1 MRAIRIREHG
11 GLDRLL
17 MEDVP
22 IPVPGYG
29 ELRIQVRAV
38 GVNHLDIWVRKG
50 VPGHKFPL
58 PIIPGCDVT
67 GVVDLIGDGVAGF
80 SAGDEVVIAPG
91 YSCGTCL
98 QCRSGNDALCRHYGI
113 LGESTDGGC
122 VEYVIRKPD
131 SLFPR
136 PPGLSFEET
145 AAMPLVFLTAWHMLV
160 NRAQV
165 RPGDRVLIH
174 AAASGVSSA
183 AIQIATLWGAR
194 VIATAGSEEKCA
206 LARELG
212 AEEAVNYK
220 ETDFRAEVRK
230 WSGRAGVQIALDHV
244 GADTF
249 EPTLGC
255 LAKGGRYV
263 TCGSTSGFEM
273 KTDFRLVFFKG
284 LSILGSTM
292 GSNHELQTILDL
304 ARDRKLRPVLEQ
316 ALPLERVGEAHA
328 HLESRKA
335 LGKTVLTL

>member
-11 GLDRLL
+11 GLDRLIL
-17 MEDVP
+17 EELPVP
-22 IPVPGYG
+22 IPGAG
-29 ELRIQVRAV
+29 ELRVQVRAV
-38 GVNHLDIWVRKG
+38 GVNHLDLWVRRG

-58 PIIPGCDVT
+58 PIIPGCDLT
-67 GVVDLIGDGVAGF
+67 GVVDRIGDGVTGF
-80 SAGDEVVIAPG
+80 SEGDQVVVAPG

-122 VEYVIRKPD
+122 VEYVILKPHH
-131 SLFPR
+131 LFPR
-136 PPGLSFEET
+136 PGCLSFEEA

-165 RPGDRVLIH
+165 QPGDRVLIH

-194 VIATAGSEEKCA
+194 VIATAGSAEKCE
-206 LARELG
+206 LAKELG
-212 AEEAVNYK
+212 AEEAINYK
-220 ETDFRAEVRK
+220 EVSFPAEVRK
-230 WSGRAGVQIALDHV
+230 WSGRTGVQVALDHV

-249 EPTLGC
+249 EATLRC
-255 LAKGGRYV
+255 LARGGRYV

-273 KTDFRLVFFKG
+273 KTDFRLLFFKG

-292 GSNHELQTILDL
+292 GSSHELQTILEL

-316 ALPLERVGEAHA
+316 SLPLEKVGEAHA
-328 HLESRKA
+328 HLESRSA
-335 LGKTVLTL
+335 LGKTVLIL